1 MFFRTGKTKKIMMFI
16 ARNVSIIIYSDG
28 GVTKDQAWCCIN
40 LLIDTKIC
48 FVYLIP
54 ISYKLTKYCYV
65 YSDLYHS
72 QGFFSQDKTH
82 SENLP
87 NPIKYREN
95 IFHKQQLDAGMN
107 INTNMRAEL
116 IVYKLISFFSL
127 D

>member
-65 YSDLYHS
+65 YSDVYHS
-72 QGFFSQDKTH
+72 QGFFSQDWTH

-87 NPIKYREN
+87 NPI
-95 IFHKQQLDAGMN
+95 
-107 INTNMRAEL
+107 
-116 IVYKLISFFSL
+116 IVIERISFTNSNMMQG
-127 D
+127 